1 VIRRLL
7 ARFWAWAAARRDAQ
21 VTAALEE
28 PEELRPWDR
37 DLAQLLRESLD

>member
-1 VIRRLL
+1 MRRLL
-7 ARFWAWAAARRDAQ
+7 ARLLAWAAHRRDAM